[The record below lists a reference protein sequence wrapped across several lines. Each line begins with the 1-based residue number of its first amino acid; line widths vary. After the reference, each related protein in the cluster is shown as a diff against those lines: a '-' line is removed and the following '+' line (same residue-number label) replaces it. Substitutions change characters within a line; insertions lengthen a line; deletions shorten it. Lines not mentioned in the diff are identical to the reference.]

1 MDHDEIATIV
11 VNTAFDIHSE
21 LGPGLL
27 ESVYREIM
35 GNELRQHH
43 LKVLQEVGIPV
54 VWKNCVVDI
63 GFRADFLIEDL
74 VLVEIKAK
82 ETTLPVYYR
91 QLLTYLKATNLNLGL
106 LINFGE
112 TYIKKGMK
120 RVVNEFREEGRH
132 AKAPRRK
139 GAKNKFFIYN
149 IIYIFLVSK

>member
-1 MDHDEIATIV
+1 MRHDEIATIV
-11 VNTAFDIHSE
+11 VNTAFEIHRE

-35 GNELRQHH
+35 GYELRQHH
-43 LKVLQEVGIPV
+43 IKVLQEVGIPV

-91 QLLTYLKATNLNLGL
+91 QLLTYLKATKLNLGL

-112 TYIKKGMK
+112 VFIRKGIK
-120 RVVNEFREEGRH
+120 RVVNGLVEENRH
-132 AKAPRRK
+132 AKAPSRQD
-139 GAKNKFFIYN
+139 AKKR
-149 IIYIFLVSK
+149 